1 MRVFCVKS
9 IRKLIEAGLCLSDRR
24 RDAMIEVEQVS
35 KDYEVGKKPVNALKS
50 VSLKIEKGE
59 FCAVMGPSGSGKSTL
74 LHVIG
79 GLITPTK
86 GRVIVDG
93 RDIGK
98 LSDDELTLYR
108 RRHVGFVFQ
117 FFNLLPTLSAREN
130 VAMPLLLDGKRM
142 DKVAAKVDD
151 LLKLVGL
158 YDRASHKPDELSGGE
173 MQRVA
178 IARALVTDPKVILAD
193 EPTGNLDSK
202 TGAEILGMLK
212 DACEKLG
219 NTVILVT
226 HDENAAS
233 YAKRI
238 INIRDGEIVSDRKK

>member
-1 MRVFCVKS
+1 
-9 IRKLIEAGLCLSDRR
+9 
-24 RDAMIEVEQVS
+24 MIEVDSVS
-35 KDYEVGKKPVNALKS
+35 KIYTVGNKPVNAL
-50 VSLKIEKGE
+50 VNVTLKIEKGE
-59 FCAVMGPSGSGKSTL
+59 FIAIMGPSGSGKSTL

-79 GLITPTK
+79 GLITPTS
-86 GRVIVDG
+86 GHVRVDG
-93 RDIGK
+93 RDIGQ

-117 FFNLLPTLSAREN
+117 FFNLLPTLSTREN
-130 VAMPLLLDGKRM
+130 VAMPLLLDGMRM
-142 DKVAAKVDD
+142 DKIADKVDG

-158 YDRASHKPDELSGGE
+158 YDRRTHKPDELSGGE

-202 TGAEILGMLK
+202 TGAEILGILK

-219 NTVILVT
+219 NTVVLVT

-233 YAKRI
+233 HAKRI
-238 INIRDGEIVSDRKK
+238 VQIRDGEIISDRKK

>member
-1 MRVFCVKS
+1 
-9 IRKLIEAGLCLSDRR
+9 
-24 RDAMIEVEQVS
+24 MIEVDAVS
-35 KDYEVGKKPVNALKS
+35 KDYAVGSKPVNALKN

-59 FCAVMGPSGSGKSTL
+59 FIAIMGPSGSGKSTL

-86 GRVIVDG
+86 GHVRVDG
-93 RDIGK
+93 RDIGQ

-130 VAMPLLLDGKRM
+130 VAMPLLLDGMKM
-142 DKVAAKVDD
+142 EKISDKVDG

-158 YDRASHKPDELSGGE
+158 FDRKNHKPDELSGGE

-202 TGAEILGMLK
+202 TGAEILVILK

-233 YAKRI
+233 YAKRVVQ
-238 INIRDGEIVSDRKK
+238 IRDGEIASDRKK

>member
-1 MRVFCVKS
+1 
-9 IRKLIEAGLCLSDRR
+9 
-24 RDAMIEVEQVS
+24 MIEVDSVS
-35 KDYEVGKKPVNALKS
+35 KDYEVGKKPVNALKN
-50 VSLKIEKGE
+50 VSLKVEKGE
-59 FCAVMGPSGSGKSTL
+59 FCAIMGPSGSGKSTL
-74 LHVIG
+74 LHIIG

-93 RDIGK
+93 KDIGK

-130 VAMPLLLDGKRM
+130 VAMPLLLDGKKM
-142 DKVAAKVDD
+142 SEIAQKVDA

-158 YDRASHKPDELSGGE
+158 YDRANHKPDELSGGE

-202 TGAEILGMLK
+202 TGAEILAILK

-226 HDENAAS
+226 HDPNAAS

-238 INIRDGEIVSDRKK
+238 INIRDGEIVSDTKK